1 VWENDPENG
10 AYSSSTEKDE
20 DEIYRIAFQEGTL
33 HDHTE
38 GWKDGSYSV
47 RMTRAITVLSEN
59 DEQETFATKYP
70 NAKDKPHAFLERTL
84 WKDGYFNTLCLPFA
98 VKSIA
103 ASPLAGAEVF
113 AFTGGEVS
121 GTQGNEVLQLLLSK
135 ITNDR
140 LEAGVPY
147 LLRWPN
153 DATLFSTLYFYD
165 VENWVTKTTPDVI
178 DGDIVYHGFYPKT
191 HITGDTSPA
200 AAHYNFFLGAE
211 DKITGLRTAE
221 TTMRR

>member
-1 VWENDPENG
+1 MHFDDNKYNAEQWVKMEAAGAVFLPAGGHGYDKDQYGNPIPFVWENDPEHG

-20 DEIYRIAFQEGTL
+20 DEIYRIAFQEETL

-38 GWKDGSYSV
+38 GWKDGYYSV
-47 RMTRAITVLSEN
+47 RMTRTITVLSEN

-70 NAKDKPHAFLERTL
+70 NAKDKPHAFVERTL

-121 GTQGNEVLQLLLSK
+121 GTQGNEVLQLLLK
-135 ITNDR
+135 DR
-140 LEAGVPY
+140 LLQELQPQQLPRGRCFS
-147 LLRWPN
+147 LLQLLP
-153 DATLFSTLYFYD
+153 
-165 VENWVTKTTPDVI
+165 
-178 DGDIVYHGFYPKT
+178 
-191 HITGDTSPA
+191 
-200 AAHYNFFLGAE
+200 
-211 DKITGLRTAE
+211 
-221 TTMRR
+221 